1 MDEFVINREV
11 FTKADKI
18 RQEAATNKS
27 RFESLQLWMEM
38 QQNKC
43 FVCGKELDSDYQF
56 FEKDNPNAPLGEQF
70 RLICSNCVPKSNSVK
85 AITDTKEKQKL
96 NKIYLKKQNQQCF
109 YCGKNEPFEK
119 TFVVYPFFDSEK
131 RLACLSCNNET
142 PNKYSLGSRDYYLIR
157 DYSLLIEAGILRKG
171 NQRSKWQKQ
180 IIRKFVLLYYP
191 LIQKWERTIFLR
203 IL

>member
-56 FEKDNPNAPLGEQF
+56 FVKDNPNAPLGEQF
-70 RLICSNCVPKSNSVK
+70 RLICSSCVPKSNSVK

-96 NKIYLKKQNQQCF
+96 H
-109 YCGKNEPFEK
+109 
-119 TFVVYPFFDSEK
+119 
-131 RLACLSCNNET
+131 R
-142 PNKYSLGSRDYYLIR
+142 
-157 DYSLLIEAGILRKG
+157 
-171 NQRSKWQKQ
+171 
-180 IIRKFVLLYYP
+180 
-191 LIQKWERTIFLR
+191 
-203 IL
+203 